1 MAELIRV
8 ALCDDHA
15 VVRSGLSRILQEDPA
30 LDVVGE
36 ATTADE
42 AVTLADT
49 EKPDVFVMD
58 LSLPG
63 EGGISATRRIREVSP
78 STRILIL
85 TMHDDV
91 AYLREAFAAG
101 ATGYVLKKGADVE
114 FAQAVKTVATGGT
127 YVHPALG
134 ASLLAETPSAPGK
147 RSSVPQLSARE
158 AEILKFVALGYTNAE
173 MAKNLALS
181 PRTVE
186 TYRANLQQKLG
197 LRSRSELARFARDS
211 GLLE

>member
-1 MAELIRV
+1 LAELIRV

-15 VVRSGLSRILQEDPA
+15 MVRSGLCRILREDPS
-30 LDVVGE
+30 LEVVGE

-42 AVTLADT
+42 AVALADA

-58 LSLPG
+58 LTLPG

-78 STRILIL
+78 STRVLVL

-114 FAQAVKTVATGGT
+114 FALAVKTVAAGEQ

-134 ASLLAETPSAPGK
+134 ASLLAEPPSAPGK

-173 MAKNLALS
+173 MAQNLALS

-186 TYRANLQQKLG
+186 TYRATLQQKLG